1 MAAARYEI
9 IRQLACGGMAEV
21 LLARRTT
28 EDAAHDLVVIKRVLP
43 HLSQAEG
50 FMRMFATE
58 SRIASQLQHPNIVA
72 VVEVGEMDALPFIA
86 MERLDGGDLLRL
98 LQQCVLRRQHLGTHV
113 AMAIVAGAA
122 RGLGYAHRA
131 RARDGRPLKIIHRDV
146 SPHNIFVT
154 RDGGVKLLDFGI
166 AKSAAQAGH
175 TSTGQVKGKISYMS
189 PEQIRARPLTA
200 RSDLWSLGVVLW
212 ESVAGEKLFTRDN
225 DAATLHAILHDPIP
239 RLARADAP
247 ELDDVIAQILQRDP
261 DRRLGT
267 AEEIATKLEQLLARA
282 GQTSL
287 SRIIAQRV
295 ASLVPALNPE
305 VDANRPAV
313 ARSPE
318 VVTFAVG
325 PGFAH
330 HGADA
335 RGPHRKLEVA
345 DAPIAMRQPDPRDDE
360 DPTLLEIAA
369 PPPDP
374 DFDSDETLDR
384 APPHPVVGE
393 NTDTHT
399 IPMQHPVAAT
409 GTSGPVARQ
418 SPMRA
423 PAAPAIAPVSVA
435 SRRATQLFTGNASEA
450 GPPVPA
456 RAKVRDDLDDSLTGE
471 IIQAP
476 QQGAHVSPVRPLAS
490 SAPIRPKPAPPKPVG
505 SKPLPPTI
513 ASKPQ
518 TLAPP
523 VPRSAGLNVPVSA
536 TRTSSGLG
544 PEVRSELS
552 PRPAQAHSKPAAPP
566 APVEEPIEISVD
578 LDFDVTKPA
587 SNPAPEVPRH
597 VSPPSDPGL
606 SATFGELP
614 PKSPSRPS
622 PLDLPPVTRTQP
634 SPFDAMPAARTL
646 PPPSLDGS
654 RRLNDTFAAAEI
666 PSTVKRQTQPFE
678 RRRPWMVFAAVGGL
692 CLVAGLVV
700 AGAYAVGG
708 LRSPPVDPNAARAT
722 ASALQPASR
731 PTAAPPAIAVAPS
744 TPEAPAP
751 EAPPRPSPAPEP
763 VAPPVD
769 PAPAVAAANA
779 HPIAVTPPPVAVN
792 PPAAAPV
799 APRAAPST
807 PTVAPAPPRPAP
819 APAAIVR
826 APVAPQAV
834 ARTVAPASSAPSQA
848 ARAPAPSAVA
858 LRPATP
864 QPIAPRPVTPRPTP
878 RTSAPMPDPFLT
890 VSSPRPV
897 RAATPRPVAAPTPAP
912 ITPTQPRHAPTVRG
926 GGIFTDL

>member
-189 PEQIRARPLTA
+189 PEQIRAKPLTA

-239 RLARADAP
+239 RLARSDAP

-261 DRRLGT
+261 ERRLGT
-267 AEEIATKLEQLLARA
+267 AEEIAAKLEQLLARG

-305 VDANRPAV
+305 LDANRPAV

-335 RGPHRKLEVA
+335 RGAHRRLEVA
-345 DAPIAMRQPDPRDDE
+345 DAPIATRQPDARDDE

-384 APPHPVVGE
+384 APQHPVVGE
-393 NTDTHT
+393 STDTHT

-409 GTSGPVARQ
+409 GTSGPFARQ
-418 SPMRA
+418 SPLRA
-423 PAAPAIAPVSVA
+423 QPSPAIAPVAVA
-435 SRRATQLFTGNASEA
+435 SRRSTQLFTGSPGDA
-450 GPPVPA
+450 GPPAPA
-456 RAKVRDDLDDSLTGE
+456 RSKARDDLDDSLTGE
-471 IIQAP
+471 IIQHP
-476 QQGAHVSPVRPLAS
+476 QPSAHLSPVRPLAS
-490 SAPIRPKPAPPKPVG
+490 SAPLRPRPAPPKSGG

-513 ASKPQ
+513 AEKPR

-523 VPRSAGLNVPVSA
+523 VPRSAALNLPVSA
-536 TRTSSGLG
+536 TRTASGLG
-544 PEVRSELS
+544 PELRSDAS
-552 PRPAQAHSKPAAPP
+552 HRPAQQSSRPSTPPSPAKAPP
-566 APVEEPIEISVD
+566 PEEPIEISVD
-578 LDFDVTKPA
+578 IDLDITKPA
-587 SNPAPEVPRH
+587 QNPAPEVPRQ
-597 VSPPSDPGL
+597 VSPHSDPGL
-606 SATFGELP
+606 AATFGDLP
-614 PKSPSRPS
+614 PKPAPRPS
-622 PLDLPPVTRTQP
+622 PLTLPPATPAQP
-634 SPFDAMPAARTL
+634 SPFDLMPSTRTL
-646 PPPSLDGS
+646 PPPPLDGP

-678 RRRPWMVFAAVGGL
+678 RRRPWLVLAAVGGL

-708 LRSPPVDPNAARAT
+708 LRSPAVDPATPSAT
-722 ASALQPASR
+722 ASALQPSLRTVAASPAVTVAPPAR
-731 PTAAPPAIAVAPS
+731 EPTSPGSDLNPPRSDSNPPGSDSNPPRSDSNPPRSVSNPPRSVSTPPAPSPAPVVRAAPPAPVVRTIA
-744 TPEAPAP
+744 APAQ
-751 EAPPRPSPAPEP
+751 
-763 VAPPVD
+763 
-769 PAPAVAAANA
+769 AARVQ
-779 HPIAVTPPPVAVN
+779 P
-792 PPAAAPV
+792 
-799 APRAAPST
+799 
-807 PTVAPAPPRPAP
+807 PTVAPRPTA
-819 APAAIVR
+819 
-826 APVAPQAV
+826 
-834 ARTVAPASSAPSQA
+834 
-848 ARAPAPSAVA
+848 
-858 LRPATP
+858 P
-864 QPIAPRPVTPRPTP
+864 QPIGPRPVAQRPST
-878 RTSAPMPDPFLT
+878 ALPDPFLT

-897 RAATPRPVAAPTPAP
+897 RTATPRPVAAPTPAP
-912 ITPTQPRHAPTVRG
+912 TPAPTVPRRAPTVRG